1 MDATAEFNLD
11 ADTQGDEDESQTL
24 GIWNGETFV
33 FTQSSASWAWWDTT
47 KLLWKY
53 GMSPIRTNNLMKSTI
68 AKFLKL
74 YEAPFFPF
82 RSLSERAV
90 ELDLVGT
97 TGLTGAQLLEQNK
110 IYAPFTTDIIQASTR
125 VNYGQNLG
133 LIHGLETMVCMA
145 IEGAMQVKGGNW
157 QIFDRMLNAS
167 GATVLLDTAVTSL
180 LQNKG
185 VYTLISAPASATS
198 ETATLTQQFDTVIL
212 AAPLQFSGIKIA
224 DGLVRKLPDEIPYVK
239 LHVTLFASPLKLNG
253 AYFNLKPSD
262 VVPDTILTTLSPSED
277 WSSRKDIVGKS
288 GFFSIS
294 TLRRVLNPHTNST
307 NYLYKIFSPTPIEPS
322 FLASLFGV
330 SRLSLPDDLDDLK
343 GSPTE
348 SITWYYPK
356 VFYSYPYEYPR
367 VTFEEAELARGLWYT
382 SGIES
387 FISTMETSAL
397 MGKNVAQLVMDDY
410 LEVLG
415 AEKGGEK
422 QKNIEEL

>member
-1 MDATAEFNLD
+1 MDATAEFNLQ
-11 ADTQGDEDESQTL
+11 ADTQGDEADSQTL

-33 FTQSSASWAWWDTT
+33 FTQSSTSPAWWDTA

-53 GMSPIRTNNLMKSTI
+53 GMSPIRTNNLMKSTVG
-68 AKFLKL
+68 KFLKL

-82 RSLSERAV
+82 RSLSARAV

-97 TGLTGAQLLEQNK
+97 TGVTGAQLLEQNK
-110 IYAPFTTDIIQASTR
+110 IYAPFTRDIIQASTR

-133 LIHGLETMVCMA
+133 RIHGLETMVCMA

-167 GATVLLDTAVTSL
+167 GATVLLDTAVRSL
-180 LQNKG
+180 QKDKG
-185 VYTLISAPASATS
+185 LYTLVSAPVNGTIALS
-198 ETATLTQQFDTVIL
+198 QQFDTVVV
-212 AAPLQFSGIKIA
+212 AAPFQFSGIKIA
-224 DGLVRKLPDEIPYVK
+224 EGLVTKLPDEIPYVK

-253 AYFNLKPSD
+253 AHFNLKPKD

-277 WSSRKDIVGKS
+277 WSSGKEIVGKS

-307 NYLYKIFSPTPIEPS
+307 EYVYKIFSPEPIEPS
-322 FLASLFGV
+322 FLASLFGIPRV
-330 SRLSLPDDLDDLK
+330 SLPDNLDDLAGK
-343 GSPTE
+343 PTE
-348 SITWYYPK
+348 NITWYYPK
-356 VFYSYPYEYPR
+356 KFYSYPYEYPR
-367 VTFEEAELARGLWYT
+367 VTFEEVELARGLWYT

-397 MGKNVAQLVMDDY
+397 MGKNVAQLILDDY

-415 AEKGGEK
+415 AEHVVA
-422 QKNIEEL
+422 EL